1 MATRKRLKSVNED
14 SKGNK
19 LVRSRA
25 SINTEGLDKDQRK
38 SVANTRW
45 ADMKAKMKKK
55 YDKREVTV
63 GNKSKLQKS
72 AQTASGVKGGKAQN
86 QADLY
91 RSANKAEMELKN
103 SEKLKARDRAAKKKK
118 EAAESKTPINYGTP
132 MSYSMKPGS
141 REKDSPGAFRDTPIN
156 KYMGSP
162 VNYGTESPMND
173 GHDKK
178 RKLGTEGMSSDEKV
192 AYYKKQS
199 ENMKKKKS
207 SSNKAPRGPQNI
219 SIGGVKA
226 RASVKGRSEK
236 NTDLLDVAKKGIK
249 KIFG

>member
-1 MATRKRLKSVNED
+1 MATKPSLK
-14 SKGNK
+14 KK
-19 LVRSRA
+19 QKAYSRA
-25 SINTEGLDKDQRK
+25 SKARK
-38 SVANTRW
+38 LRSTAEAAERNNYSGKISEKKATR
-45 ADMKAKMKKK
+45 MKKK
-55 YDKREVTV
+55 ATKLYAA
-63 GNKSKLQKS
+63 SKKAHNTSGMAS
-72 AQTASGVKGGKAQN
+72 AKDV
-86 QADLY
+86 
-91 RSANKAEMELKN
+91 AN
-103 SEKLKARDRAAKKKK
+103 RAKYNAVKKKK
-118 EAAESKTPINYGTP
+118 EAAKDKEPLNYGTP
-132 MSYSMKPGS
+132 MNYSMKPGS

-219 SIGGVKA
+219 STGGVKA

>member
-1 MATRKRLKSVNED
+1 MATRKKVNTV
-14 SKGNK
+14 SAIRGNR
-19 LVRSRA
+19 VG
-25 SINTEGLDKDQRK
+25 IDTESLDKDQRT
-38 SVANTRW
+38 SVARTRM
-45 ADMKAKMKKK
+45 ADAKSKMKKK

-63 GNKSKLQKS
+63 GNKSKLQRG
-72 AQTASGVKGGKAQN
+72 AQAMAGVKGSKASN
-86 QADLY
+86 KADLY
-91 RSANKAEMELKN
+91 RSANKAEMELQE
-103 SEKLKARDRAAKKKK
+103 SEAIKAKDRAAKKKK

-132 MSYSMKPGS
+132 MNYSMQPGS

-178 RKLGTEGMSSDEKV
+178 RKLGTEGMTSDEKV

-199 ENMKKKKS
+199 ENMKKKKA
-207 SSNKAPRGPQNI
+207 SSNKAPRGPQNV
-219 SIGGVKA
+219 SVGGIKA
-226 RASVKGRSEK
+226 RASVKGRSEE

-249 KIFG
+249 RLFG